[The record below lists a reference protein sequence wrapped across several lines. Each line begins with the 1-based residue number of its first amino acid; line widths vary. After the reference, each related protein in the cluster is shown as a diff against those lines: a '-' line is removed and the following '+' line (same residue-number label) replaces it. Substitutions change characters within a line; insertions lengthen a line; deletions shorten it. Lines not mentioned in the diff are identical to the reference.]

1 MSHQDA
7 AQASPRTVGVLTG
20 LIVGLMLL
28 GAALHATAVEPPYLI
43 VIPIVLIAL
52 LLALVLIGTRWPVN
66 LAWLAVAGG
75 LALIPLVAADID
87 PSQGANDHAGCGSVL
102 DPTPI
107 LLAPAD
113 LRVEALK
120 ECAEALE
127 RQERTA
133 LLLTLP
139 AAFALVGPPL
149 RGAANRHTRSESATT
164 S

>member
-1 MSHQDA
+1 VSNQEA
-7 AQASPRTVGVLTG
+7 APASTRAIGVLTG
-20 LIVGLMLL
+20 WIGGLMIL
-28 GAALHATAVEPPYLI
+28 GAALQASAKAPPYLI
-43 VIPIVLIAL
+43 VIPIVLMAL
-52 LLALVLIGTRWPVN
+52 RLAFVLIGTGWPVN

-87 PSQGANDHAGCGSVL
+87 PAQGANDHAGCGSVL

-113 LRVEALK
+113 LRVEAMR
-120 ECAEALE
+120 ECVEVLE

-149 RGAANRHTRSESATT
+149 RGAANRLTSGETATT